1 MMSRRLALSLFAAG
15 LLSAQPPAPRA
26 HFGQG
31 QGAPGQGHRLTFEQ
45 RLTQTLG
52 LSPTQQNTVHTA
64 MLESHVLG
72 QGMQQKM
79 QAAHQTLA
87 AAVKA
92 GNEDQIEKAS
102 SDIATLHQQQTSIH
116 AKTMSKI
123 YASLTADQKTKVGP
137 NLEMLMGPGMGGPGM
152 RGPRPGA
159 PNAPKPAAPQAQD

>member
-1 MMSRRLALSLFAAG
+1 MTSCRLALSLFAAG
-15 LLSAQPPAPRA
+15 LLSAQPPAPGA

-31 QGAPGQGHRLTFEQ
+31 QAGQGHRLTFEQ
-45 RLTQTLG
+45 RLTQNLG
-52 LSPTQQNTVHTA
+52 LSATQQNTVHTA

-79 QAAHQTLA
+79 QLAHQALA
-87 AAVKA
+87 TAVKA

-116 AKTMSKI
+116 AKTMAKI
-123 YASLTADQKTKVGP
+123 YASLTDDQKTKVGA
-137 NLEMLMGPGMGGPGM
+137 NLEMLMGGPGMGGPGM

-159 PNAPKPAAPQAQD
+159 PNAPKPAAPQQQQQ